1 MTKTIKQ
8 LSVTVNKTMFELKR
22 TFTFE
27 AGHTLTHHDGK
38 CRHPHGHS
46 YILTV
51 HIIAEELIQTGPK
64 TNMVMDFSDISR
76 ITKQMLDEHLDH
88 KWLNETL
95 NSDSPTVEFIAK
107 WIFDYLEP
115 RLPQLSAVSLHE
127 TANSQVT
134 YRRSP
139 F

>member
-1 MTKTIKQ
+1 
-8 LSVTVNKTMFELKR
+8 MFELKR

-27 AGHTLTHHDGK
+27 AGHILTYHDGK
-38 CRHPHGHS
+38 CKHPHGHS

-51 HIIAEELIQTGPK
+51 HVIAKDLIPSGPK
-64 TNMVMDFSDISR
+64 KNMVMDFSDISK
-76 ITKQMLDEHLDH
+76 ITKQMIDEYLDH

-107 WIFDYLEP
+107 WIFDHLEP
-115 RLPQLSAVSLHE
+115 LLPELSAISLHE

-134 YRRSP
+134 YRKS
-139 F
+139 